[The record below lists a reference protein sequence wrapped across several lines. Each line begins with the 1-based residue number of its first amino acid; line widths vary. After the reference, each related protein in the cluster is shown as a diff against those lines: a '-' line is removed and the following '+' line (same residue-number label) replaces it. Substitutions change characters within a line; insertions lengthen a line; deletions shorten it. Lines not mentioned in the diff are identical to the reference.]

1 MSVFQVVVMSV
12 AAAAVHAVLLL
23 VLPCAGAYE
32 WSTWW
37 GGRVLEQQPL

>member
-1 MSVFQVVVMSV
+1 MSVFQVAVMSV
-12 AAAAVHAVLLL
+12 AAAAVHAVPLLML
-23 VLPCAGAYE
+23 LCAGVYV